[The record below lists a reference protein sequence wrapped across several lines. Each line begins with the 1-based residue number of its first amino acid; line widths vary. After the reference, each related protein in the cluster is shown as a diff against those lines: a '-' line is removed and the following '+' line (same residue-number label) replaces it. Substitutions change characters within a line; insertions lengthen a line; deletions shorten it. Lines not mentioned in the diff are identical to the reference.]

1 MSLLARSEKKILLE
15 GARRALMHAVEHRN
29 LPEDFPGSEVLQR
42 PGGAFVTLRQRGR
55 LRGCIG
61 QFASQDPLIE
71 VVRYCAKAAALE
83 DPRFEPVRAEELA
96 ELELEISVLSAA
108 QEILIED
115 IEIGRHGLI
124 VARGWQRGVLLPQ
137 VAAEFHWTAERFV
150 EETCAKAGLER
161 DAWRD
166 SATRVYAFT
175 AEVFR
180 ESEFA
185 AEPEAL
191 RNSPYSTSR

>member
-1 MSLLARSEKKILLE
+1 MSSLPRSEKKILLE
-15 GARRALMHAVEHRN
+15 VARRALLDAVERRD
-29 LPEDFPGSEVLQR
+29 LPEDFPESEVLQR
-42 PGGAFVTLRQRGR
+42 PGGAFVTLRHRGR

-71 VVRYCAKAAALE
+71 VVRYCAKAAAQE

-96 ELELEISVLSAA
+96 EMELEISVLSPA
-108 QEILIED
+108 QEILIEE

-137 VAAEFHWTAERFV
+137 VAAEFHWTTERFL
-150 EETCAKAGLER
+150 EETCTKAGLER
-161 DAWRD
+161 EAWRD
-166 SATRVYAFT
+166 PATRVHAFT

-185 AEPEAL
+185 AEPAAL
-191 RNSPYSTSR
+191 QNPPYSTSR

>member
-1 MSLLARSEKKILLE
+1 MSSLARSEKKILLE
-15 GARRALMHAVEHRN
+15 VARRALLHAVDRRD

-42 PGGAFVTLRQRGR
+42 PGGAFVTLRHRGR

-71 VVRYCAKAAALE
+71 VVRYCAKTAALE
-83 DPRFEPVRAEELA
+83 DPRFEAVRSEELA

-108 QEILIED
+108 QEILIEE

-124 VARGWQRGVLLPQ
+124 VTRGWQRGVLLPQ
-137 VAAEFHWTAERFV
+137 VAAEFRWTAERFL

-161 DAWRD
+161 DAWKD
-166 SATRVYAFT
+166 PATRVHAFT

-185 AEPEAL
+185 AEPAVL
-191 RNSPYSTSR
+191 RNPPYSTSR